1 MRRSTALTFEMI
13 KTSNRLQMLKRLGL
27 GAGIL
32 GAGGLGAALG
42 AQYLGTPS
50 ADAAM
55 GGGEGGFFGGVG
67 PMLSDALKT
76 ARDVQ
81 SKPTGKPPGGF
92 GGAIDDFLNAG
103 RKTTATALSMEPG
116 LMDLVDRTY
125 GAIAD
130 AKDQAMYSPVPT
142 MARNMANNASF
153 GLFDDT
159 AEPSLKERMLMA
171 MAEKEPYAVSA
182 ADRIFGAPGAA
193 RDAAG
198 RLGGISDFFSASP
211 RGFLGG
217 LDSARSAAGRVAGAV
232 GDATDFFSASPR
244 GFLGGLDSA
253 RAAAG
258 RVGGAAGDVMGLMDP
273 TEVGEW
279 SPSTWQRIG
288 DQNMMNR
295 VLARS
300 IPRMPADFATRGGG
314 SAGLM
319 SAVPA
324 Y

>member
-217 LDSARSAAGRVAGAV
+217 LDSAR
-232 GDATDFFSASPR
+232 
-244 GFLGGLDSA
+244 
-253 RAAAG
+253 AAAG